1 MTMNKKTLTD
11 SILGVLE
18 ENSLLETKQEY
29 LLAKKKADK
38 LSKDVIKQR
47 ILKMMKDAENLSPE
61 DTKLYQIYLDIYKSK
76 SNEQEFLN
84 LMNKI

>member
-18 ENSLLETKQEY
+18 EKSLLETKQEY

-76 SNEQEFLN
+76 STEQEFLN

>member
-18 ENSLLETKQEY
+18 EKSLLETKQEY

-61 DTKLYQIYLDIYKSK
+61 DTKIYQIYLDIYKSK
-76 SNEQEFLN
+76 STEQEFLN

>member
-76 SNEQEFLN
+76 STEQEFLN